1 MLEGEVGSTD
11 PPVTSDRN
19 GPDVNSVAGSNDTG
33 PGFVVVEAVGVEVV
47 GVEVVVEVGWGGFE
61 GFARWPARAGV
72 DSPTPPRSATVA
84 TPVMTARCLVSDVP
98 WRRSGT
104 GGVSARQRRGDRAK
118 TLVAQRRRC
127 FGAVRV
133 VRCWGMLMSTAC
145 LLIGG

>member
-33 PGFVVVEAVGVEVV
+33 PGFVAVEAVGVEAV

-84 TPVMTARCLVSDVP
+84 TPVTTARCLVSDVP

-133 VRCWGMLMSTAC
+133 VGCWGMLMSTAC